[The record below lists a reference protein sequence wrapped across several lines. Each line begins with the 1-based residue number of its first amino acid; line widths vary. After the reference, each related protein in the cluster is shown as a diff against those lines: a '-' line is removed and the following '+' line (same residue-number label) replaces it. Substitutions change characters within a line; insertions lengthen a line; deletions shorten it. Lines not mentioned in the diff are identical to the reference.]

1 MGDHSGVNVALH
13 SDTRTYFHT
22 LDGAMADFAL
32 SLGAVDKVRD
42 AVRGLDFEH
51 VFIPGT
57 REYIALEA
65 ADAGEPVAYIT
76 ATFVALHP
84 RGGASS
90 FVEIAQPEPVAA
102 PDPTPVEKRARAS
115 AGRKSRATKATKA
128 PEPAVALCPT
138 CFVGLPATGVC
149 DFCG

>member
-1 MGDHSGVNVALH
+1 MNVALH

-32 SLGAVDKVRD
+32 SLGAVDRVRD

-57 REYIALEA
+57 RDYIALEA

-76 ATFVALHP
+76 PTFVALHP
-84 RGGASS
+84 RGGSSS
-90 FVEIAQPEPVAA
+90 FVEIAAPEPVAPPEPA
-102 PDPTPVEKRARAS
+102 PAAKPARAS
-115 AGRKSRATKATKA
+115 AGRKAAAKAS
-128 PEPAVALCPT
+128 EPAVALCPT